1 MSKDDKCLKLL
12 TGGGRYQFSGRWQI
26 SSISPCIECSREEG
40 NCHKYTQVGTIGKG
54 SFGSVLLV
62 KKMDTNNMLAMK
74 VIDKET
80 MLKKEQVR
88 HTVQERRIMS
98 SVSFPFLV
106 RLVSHFQTRSSL
118 YLVMELVRGGELF
131 EHLRSVGKFQE
142 EKARFYV
149 REILVS
155 LEYLHSLDLVYR
167 DLKPENILLDE
178 AGHVKITDFGF
189 STRMSPST
197 PRWTLCGTPEY
208 LAPEVILGHGHG
220 VGVDWWALGILVYE
234 MCAGVPPFS
243 SRKEEGE
250 ERQLEIYEQII
261 SNTISF
267 PDFFSRQLVDLIT
280 RLLCSYEENRL
291 GVLDSV
297 RDHMWLR
304 DTDWSMVVRKLIN
317 APYIPG
323 DRSQGWVTG
332 EENFERGEE
341 ILNLGDDDPFK
352 DF

>member
-1 MSKDDKCLKLL
+1 M
-12 TGGGRYQFSGRWQI
+12 
-26 SSISPCIECSREEG
+26 SSISPCIECSRQEG
-40 NCHKYTQVGTIGKG
+40 TSQKYIQVGTIGKG

-62 KKMDTNNMLAMK
+62 RKTGTNKILAMK
-74 VIDKET
+74 VIDKEY

-106 RLVSHFQTRSSL
+106 RLQSHFQTRSSL
-118 YLVMELVRGGELF
+118 CLVMELVKGGELF

-142 EKARFYV
+142 DKAKFYAK
-149 REILVS
+149 EILVS
-155 LEYLHSLDLVYR
+155 LEYLHSLGLVYR

-178 AGHVKITDFGF
+178 EGHVKITDFGF
-189 STRMSPST
+189 STMMSSTT

-220 VGVDWWALGILVYE
+220 VGVDWWALGILTYE
-234 MCAGVPPFS
+234 MCAGVPPFT
-243 SRKEEGE
+243 SRREEGE

-261 SNTISF
+261 SNTIIF
-267 PDFFSRQLVDLIT
+267 PSYFSSELVNMIT
-280 RLLCSYEENRL
+280 RLLCRFVENRL
-291 GVLDSV
+291 GVVESV
-297 RDHMWLR
+297 KNHEWLR
-304 DTDWSMVVRKLIN
+304 ETDWIKVVRRRMS

-323 DRSQGWVTG
+323 DRSRDWKTD
-332 EENFERGEE
+332 EESMVEDCEK
-341 ILNLGDDDPFK
+341 ISKLGIEDPFK

>member
-12 TGGGRYQFSGRWQI
+12 SGGGSYQFSGRWQI
-26 SSISPCIECSREEG
+26 SSISPCIECSRQEG
-40 NCHKYTQVGTIGKG
+40 MSQKYTQVGTIGKG

-62 KKMDTNNMLAMK
+62 KKTGTNKILAMK
-74 VIDKET
+74 VIDKEY

-106 RLVSHFQTRSSL
+106 RLQSHFQTRGSL
-118 YLVMELVRGGELF
+118 CLVMELVKGGELF
-131 EHLRSVGKFQE
+131 EHLRSVGKFKE
-142 EKARFYV
+142 DKARFYV

-155 LEYLHSLDLVYR
+155 LEYLHSLGLVYR
-167 DLKPENILLDE
+167 DLKPENILLNE

-189 STRMSPST
+189 STMMSSTT

-234 MCAGVPPFS
+234 MCAGAPPFS

-250 ERQLEIYEQII
+250 DRQLEIYEQII
-261 SNTISF
+261 SNTIIF
-267 PDFFSRQLVDLIT
+267 PSFFSSELVNMIT
-280 RLLCSYEENRL
+280 RLLCRCEEDRL
-291 GVLDSV
+291 GVVESAK
-297 RDHMWLR
+297 DHAWLR
-304 DTDWSMVVRKLIN
+304 DTDWIKVMRMGLS

-323 DRSQGWVTG
+323 DRSGDWFAD
-332 EENFERGEE
+332 EENSVEDEKKIDLDME
-341 ILNLGDDDPFK
+341 DPFK